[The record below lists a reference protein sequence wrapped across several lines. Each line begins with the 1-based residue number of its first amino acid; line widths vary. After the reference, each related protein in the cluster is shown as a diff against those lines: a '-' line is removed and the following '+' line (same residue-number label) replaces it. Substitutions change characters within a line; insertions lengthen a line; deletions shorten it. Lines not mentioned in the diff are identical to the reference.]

1 MKIYRQGDS
10 FIAPRGSYFDG
21 NVRVP
26 GNFIVPPETHI
37 WGRLDVNGTL
47 ELGPMSTVG
56 GDVTCERAVIGNKVR
71 IKGRLDVIEDV
82 VLCDDAKVATVR
94 AGGDITLRPGV
105 KVGEV
110 SSDETIYVVGK
121 IQSGRLTG
129 RNVKV
134 LGNGH

>member
-71 IKGRLDVIEDV
+71 IKGTLDVIEDV
-82 VLCDDAKVATVR
+82 VLCDDVKVAAVR

-121 IQSGRLTG
+121 IESGRLTG